1 MPTILTKVLKA
12 FPDEDAD
19 TPNDAI
25 EKAHEKVVSVY
36 SEYRTEVVKEQGNF

>member
-1 MPTILTKVLKA
+1 MPAILTKVLKA
-12 FPDEDAD
+12 FSDE
-19 TPNDAI
+19 DAI